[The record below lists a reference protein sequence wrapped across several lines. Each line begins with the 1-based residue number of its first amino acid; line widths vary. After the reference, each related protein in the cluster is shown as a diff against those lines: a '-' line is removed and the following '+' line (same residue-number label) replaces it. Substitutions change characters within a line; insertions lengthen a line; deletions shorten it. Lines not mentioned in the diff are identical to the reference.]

1 MEPLKE
7 QTISTLNVVKEN
19 YVEKVDDTKELS
31 STVKMSVLG
40 QMDLQQE
47 KMTKR
52 RLDTLYESLNH
63 WCSKKDFWFLMD
75 DENNIFLSLGENQMV
90 IRTDKWEKPKFEC
103 SQKYQESI
111 NGFELYCHPVDGPK
125 GSDTEKVC
133 KKFMKIWSGVKSTM
147 REKKFWKE
155 VFRMFWE
162 DENVPL
168 F

>member
-1 MEPLKE
+1 M
-7 QTISTLNVVKEN
+7 VKDC

-31 STVKMSVLG
+31 STVKISVSG

-47 KMTKR
+47 KMNKR
-52 RLDTLYESLNH
+52 RLSTLYESLNY

-75 DENNIFLSLGENQMV
+75 DENNITLSLGENQMV
-90 IRTDKWEKPKFEC
+90 IRTDKWDKPKFEF

-111 NGFELYCHPVDGPK
+111 NGFELYCHSVDGPK
-125 GSDTEKVC
+125 GSDTEKVY

-147 REKKFWKE
+147 KGKKFWKE

-162 DENVPL
+162 DENNPL